1 MLSIGADEYLTCVLS
16 IRAFFM
22 KKNEYYTTHAVVTA
36 RLVGGPYNVG
46 VSTIFF
52 FYSVSSRIIL
62 VMDPVLRPV
71 FPLI

>member
-22 KKNEYYTTHAVVTA
+22 KKRVLYNTCCRESK
-36 RLVGGPYNVG
+36 VGGPYNVG

-52 FYSVSSRIIL
+52 FYPVSVRIVL

-71 FPLI
+71 FPLS